1 MIKRAEIKYNVDGR
15 TVYATLD
22 KVWVEVFDMLYNIEK
37 KRRDRKPHLSP
48 MYYKLLHEAKIPDT
62 VTASATCD
70 VRDEFN
76 VEKGKE
82 IARNKLLK
90 KMAKIKK
97 RYLLAYL
104 AELETELE
112 IINMAV
118 DIQDKRIIQIEHR

>member
-1 MIKRAEIKYNVDGR
+1 MIKREEIKYNVDGR

-22 KVWVEVFDMLYNIEK
+22 KVWVEVFDMLDSIER
-37 KRRDRKPHLSP
+37 KRRDRKPHLHP

-112 IINMAV
+112 IINMAI
-118 DIQDKRIIQIEHR
+118 DLQDKSINQIEHR

>member
-1 MIKRAEIKYNVDGR
+1 MSKREKIKYKVDGR
-15 TVYATLD
+15 TVYATID
-22 KVWVEVFDMLYNIEK
+22 NVWRESFDMLDSIER

-62 VTASATCD
+62 ITASATCD

-90 KMAKIKK
+90 KLAKVKK

-112 IINMAV
+112 IINMA
-118 DIQDKRIIQIEHR
+118 INLQDKRIIQIEHR